1 MNPPPDTLAGAAL
14 AGERGASSAR
24 AETAAST
31 GHYGRVHAVPV
42 RDMVAVS
49 SPLAEGAYR
58 AFEVAVALIGLV
70 LGLPVMLVTAALI
83 RWDSPGPALFFHHRP
98 ARSTKVLGRH
108 LQGRTDLIA
117 PPGGFQP
124 DELYYVPSYFALV
137 KFRSLYSNARE
148 RFPELFGFKFSPEEF
163 HSRSP
168 RIDPDPR
175 ITRVGRV
182 LRKLS
187 IDELPNLWSVLIGHM
202 RLVGPRPE
210 APEVLQ
216 YYRPEEMY
224 KFACR
229 PGITGLAQINGRKL
243 LNWGETI
250 GWDMEYVRN
259 RSITLDLTI
268 LMATLKHLVTRHGAL

>member
-1 MNPPPDTLAGAAL
+1 MNPPPDTLASAAL
-14 AGERGASSAR
+14 AIERGLGSAR
-24 AETAAST
+24 AETAQSMA
-31 GHYGRVHAVPV
+31 HHGRVHAVPV
-42 RDMVAVS
+42 RDMVPVS
-49 SPLAEGAYR
+49 GLLAEGAYR
-58 AFEVAVALIGLV
+58 AFEIAVASIGLLV
-70 LGLPVMLVTAALI
+70 GLPVMLVAAVLI
-83 RWDSPGPALFFHHRP
+83 RLDSPGPALFFHRRP

-124 DELYYVPSYFALV
+124 DQLYYVPSYFTLV
-137 KFRSLYSNARE
+137 KFRSLYSDASE

-175 ITRVGRV
+175 ITRVGRW
-182 LRKLS
+182 LRRLS

-216 YYRPEEMY
+216 YYRREEMY
-224 KFACR
+224 KFACK

-243 LNWGETI
+243 LSWGETI
-250 GWDMEYVRN
+250 GWDMEYVRS
-259 RSITLDLTI
+259 RSVALDLRI
-268 LMATLKHLVTRHGAL
+268 LLATLKHLVTRHGAL